1 MHAGADDFV
10 QVVRRNIRG
19 HAHGNTRTTI
29 EQHEG
34 RLCRQQL
41 RFLDAAIE
49 VWAVINSA
57 LARLT
62 KQQVRVARQS
72 RFGVA
77 HGGK

>member
-10 QVVRRNIRG
+10 QVVGGISVAMPTAIPVLPLAARR
-19 HAHGNTRTTI
+19 APVPAAASVP
-29 EQHEG
+29 
-34 RLCRQQL
+34 
-41 RFLDAAIE
+41 DAAIE
-49 VWAVINSA
+49 VWAVIDGA